1 MNASFPPPSASPGGA
16 ALCSLSHIRKSFG
29 PVKALQDVSLDIA
42 PGQCWG
48 LVGHNGAGKSTLMN
62 VLAGV
67 LPCDEG
73 RIAIDGQSI
82 SSYSTRAAYHH
93 GVRCVFQELSLCLN
107 LSVAENLC
115 VFHPA
120 LKGFGWRRKARKLVT
135 ATLDEIFPGHGISP
149 DRTAG
154 ELTITQR
161 QMVEIACAFTVVDAP
176 VRLLIL
182 DEPTSSLDA
191 QTAARL
197 TAYIRKRLQDG
208 LSLVFISHMLG
219 EIFDCCNRIAV
230 MRDGQLV
237 LQDAAANLNRESLVQ
252 AMGHADQKQIERQD
266 DANLHEAAVAAAVDL
281 LEAEM
286 PVASPVRSL
295 VVKQGQV
302 IGLSGLAGQGQTEM
316 LVRLFEQYRG
326 KMKVAFVAGDR
337 ARDGNFPLWSILENL
352 SIRTLPSLS
361 RKGIV
366 DREKEAALGSEWHQ
380 RIAIRTPDVKN
391 NILSLSG
398 GNQQKVLFARAL
410 SSDAELI
417 LMDDPMRGVDFG
429 TKVDMYKL
437 IRAEAAGGRSFV
449 WYTTENDELEY
460 CDATYV
466 FYQQHI
472 TLALARH
479 ELSEERII
487 AASFGNSKAASA
499 ASSSASLKGARA

>member
-1 MNASFPPPSASPGGA
+1 MNASPSSRVAAGA
-16 ALCSLSHIRKSFG
+16 PLCSLSHIDKSYG
-29 PVKALQDVSLDIA
+29 PVKALQDVSLDIG

-67 LPCDEG
+67 LACDQG
-73 RIAIDGQSI
+73 QVAIDGQPLPG
-82 SSYSTRAAYHH
+82 YSTRGAYRH

-120 LKGFGWRRKARKLVT
+120 LKGFGWRRRATALVT
-135 ATLDEIFPGHGISP
+135 QMLDDIFPGHGIAA

-161 QMVEIACAFTVVDAP
+161 QMVEIACAFVVVDAP

-197 TAYIRKRLQDG
+197 TGYIRRRLQDG
-208 LSLVFISHMLG
+208 MSLVFISHMLG
-219 EIFDCCNRIAV
+219 EIFDCCSHIAV
-230 MRDGQLV
+230 MRDGKLV
-237 LQDAAANLNRESLVQ
+237 LQDLGSNLNRESLVQ
-252 AMGHADQKQIERQD
+252 AMGHADQKQIQRQ
-266 DANLHEAAVAAAVDL
+266 AEQAATPEDLTPL
-281 LEAEM
+281 LE
-286 PVASPVRSL
+286 VSLGSDSPVRAL
-295 VVKQGQV
+295 QVGRGQV
-302 IGLSGLAGQGQTEM
+302 VGLSGLAGQGQTEM
-316 LVRLFEQYRG
+316 LVRLFEQHRAR
-326 KMKVAFVAGDR
+326 MKVAFVAGDR
-337 ARDGNFPLWSILENL
+337 ARDGNFPLWSILHNL
-352 SIRTLPSLS
+352 SIRTLPALS
-361 RKGIV
+361 RHGVV
-366 DREKEAALGSEWHQ
+366 DRAQERELGAQWHE
-380 RIAIRTPDVKN
+380 RIAIRTPDLTH

-410 SSDAELI
+410 ASDADLI

-429 TKVDMYKL
+429 TKVDMYRL
-437 IRAEAAGGRSFV
+437 IRAEAARGRSFV

-460 CDATYV
+460 CDHTYV
-466 FYQQHI
+466 FYQRQV

-487 AASFGNSKAASA
+487 AASFGNNKQAPSTPARP
-499 ASSSASLKGARA
+499 LEGARA